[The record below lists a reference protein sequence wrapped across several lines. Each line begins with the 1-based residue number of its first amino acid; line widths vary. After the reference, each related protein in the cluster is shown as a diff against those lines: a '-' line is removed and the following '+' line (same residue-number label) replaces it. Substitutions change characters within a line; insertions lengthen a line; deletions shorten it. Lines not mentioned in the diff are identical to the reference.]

1 MTSAKQLFSGINIG
15 CIRGGRLLFSGLSFG
30 LNPGGIIHLSG
41 ANGAGKTSLLRIMSG
56 VLPMAAG
63 EIEWDGGSF
72 LENGLGGH
80 AERYSFLPPDD
91 SSLKPLETALE
102 NLRFW
107 ASFRGIADGA
117 CPGALEKMH
126 ILNLK
131 DTPVRYLS
139 AGQKRRLSL
148 ARVFLKP
155 APLWLLDEP
164 FNGLDRDSRSLF
176 VQAMDAHCAGGGM
189 AVVASHQAIEP
200 PKCGTL
206 QRITLTPTLSRRA
219 GEGGTHVSGRVRV

>member
-1 MTSAKQLFSGINIG
+1 MTSAKRLFSGTNIS

-56 VLPMAAG
+56 ALPLAAG
-63 EIEWDGGSF
+63 ELEWDGKYF
-72 LENGLGGH
+72 LENGLQDH
-80 AERYSFLPPDD
+80 AERYSFLPSDD
-91 SSLKPLETALE
+91 SSLKPLETTLE

-107 ASFRGIADGA
+107 AAFWGIAEGA

-148 ARVFLKP
+148 ARVFLKQV
-155 APLWLLDEP
+155 PLWLLDEP
-164 FNGLDRDSRSLF
+164 LNGLDRDSHDLF
-176 VQAMDAHCAGGGM
+176 VQALDAHCAGGGM
-189 AVVASHQAIEP
+189 AVVASHHPIEP
-200 PKCGTL
+200 PKGGTL
-206 QRITLTPTLSRRA
+206 QRVEVGA
-219 GEGGTHVSGRVRV
+219 